1 VEGEK
6 LRWAS
11 VGGPSQHFRQLA
23 ELQPCNDL
31 PPTNAEIAELL
42 SREASEAS
50 YVLQRAYRRAAR
62 SAFLWEVEARDL
74 VAQKRPLTELAHIGP
89 FLQKQIRQWIRQ
101 KQHPPRPPPLRKE
114 FLTLAESRL
123 RLAKAA
129 SWARRLR
136 GDLQMHTNWSDG
148 SGDIRAMADA
158 AVARGYEYI
167 AITDHSKGLSIANGI
182 NEVKL
187 KKQSAEIEAV
197 NRQLRANSKNLTV
210 LHSIEMN
217 LNPLGEGDM
226 EPAALRSLDLVL
238 GSFHSALRRKE
249 DQTERYLAAL
259 RNPDIQILGH
269 PRGRIYNYRSGL
281 RADWETVFHEATR
294 LDKAV
299 EIDAYPDR
307 QDLNLSLLKIAKR
320 CGTRISMGTD
330 AHHPWQF
337 EFIDLALAAALAAK
351 LPPERTVNFMR
362 LKELRAWIEK
372 VRGAEARRTRTKTK

>member
-1 VEGEK
+1 M
-6 LRWAS
+6 
-11 VGGPSQHFRQLA
+11 PSQLFRQLV
-23 ELQPCNDL
+23 ELQSGIDL
-31 PPTNAEIAELL
+31 LPTNAEIAELL
-42 SREASEAS
+42 SREASESS
-50 YVLQRAYRRAAR
+50 YVLQRAYRRAVR

-89 FLQKQIRQWIRQ
+89 FLQKQIRRWIRQ
-101 KQHPPRPPPLRKE
+101 KRHPPRPPPLRKE
-114 FLTLAESRL
+114 FRTLAESRL
-123 RLAKAA
+123 RLARA
-129 SWARRLR
+129 SSWGTRLR

-148 SGDIRAMADA
+148 SGEIREMADA
-158 AVARGYEYI
+158 AVARGYEFI

-182 NEVKL
+182 NEAKL
-187 KKQSAEIEAV
+187 KKQSVEIEAV
-197 NRQLRANSKNLTV
+197 NRELRASIGKLTV

-226 EPAALRSLDLVL
+226 DPAALRSLDMVL

-259 RNPDIQILGH
+259 RNPHIQILGH
-269 PRGRIYNYRSGL
+269 PRGRIYNYRLGL
-281 RADWETVFHEATR
+281 RADWKTVFYEATR

-307 QDLNLSLLKIAKR
+307 QDLNVSLLKIAKR
-320 CGTRISMGTD
+320 CGSRISMGTD

-351 LPPERTVNFMR
+351 IPAERIVNFMP
-362 LKELRAWIEK
+362 LTELRAWVEK
-372 VRGAEARRTRTKTK
+372 VRRAEARRTHTKKIR

>member
-1 VEGEK
+1 MHA
-6 LRWAS
+6 LI
-11 VGGPSQHFRQLA
+11 
-23 ELQPCNDL
+23 DL
-31 PPTNAEIAELL
+31 LPTNAEIAELL
-42 SREASEAS
+42 SREASDSS

-89 FLQKQIRQWIRQ
+89 FLQKQIRRWIRQ
-101 KQHPPRPPPLRKE
+101 KRHPPRPPPLRKE
-114 FLTLAESRL
+114 FRTLAESRL
-123 RLAKAA
+123 RLARA
-129 SWARRLR
+129 SSWGTRLR

-148 SGDIRAMADA
+148 SGEIREMADA
-158 AVARGYEYI
+158 AVARGYEFI

-182 NEVKL
+182 NEAKL
-187 KKQSAEIEAV
+187 KKQSVEIEAV
-197 NRQLRANSKNLTV
+197 NRELRASIGKLTV

-226 EPAALRSLDLVL
+226 DPAALRSLDIVL

-249 DQTERYLAAL
+249 DETERYLAAL
-259 RNPDIQILGH
+259 RNPHIQILGH
-269 PRGRIYNYRSGL
+269 PRGRIYNYRLGL
-281 RADWETVFHEATR
+281 RADWETVFYEATR

-307 QDLNLSLLKIAKR
+307 QDLNVSLLKIAKR

-351 LPPERTVNFMR
+351 IPPERIVNFMP
-362 LKELRAWIEK
+362 LKELSAWIEK
-372 VRGAEARRTRTKTK
+372 VRNAEARRTRTKTKR

>member
-1 VEGEK
+1 M
-6 LRWAS
+6 
-11 VGGPSQHFRQLA
+11 PSQHFRQLV
-23 ELQPCNDL
+23 ELQSGIDL
-31 PPTNAEIAELL
+31 APSNAEIAELL

-74 VAQKRPLTELAHIGP
+74 VAEKRPLIELAHIGP

-114 FLTLAESRL
+114 FLSLAESRL
-123 RLAKAA
+123 RLDKAA
-129 SWARRLR
+129 SWRSHLR

-187 KKQSAEIEAV
+187 KKQSAEVQAV
-197 NRQLRANSKNLTV
+197 NNELRASSKSLTV
-210 LHSIEMN
+210 LRSIEMN

-226 EPAALRSLDLVL
+226 EPAALRSLDIVL
-238 GSFHSALRRKE
+238 GSFHSALGRKE

-259 RNPDIQILGH
+259 RNPNIQILGH

-281 RADWETVFHEATR
+281 HADWELIFYEATR

-307 QDLNLSLLKIAKR
+307 QDLNISLLKIAKR
-320 CGTRISMGTD
+320 CGSRISMGSD
-330 AHHPWQF
+330 AHHPWQL
-337 EFIDLALAAALAAK
+337 EFVDLALAAALAAT
-351 LPPERTVNFMR
+351 LPPERIVNFMP
-362 LKELRAWIEK
+362 LKELSAWIEK
-372 VRGAEARRTRTKTK
+372 VRNAEARRTRTKTKR